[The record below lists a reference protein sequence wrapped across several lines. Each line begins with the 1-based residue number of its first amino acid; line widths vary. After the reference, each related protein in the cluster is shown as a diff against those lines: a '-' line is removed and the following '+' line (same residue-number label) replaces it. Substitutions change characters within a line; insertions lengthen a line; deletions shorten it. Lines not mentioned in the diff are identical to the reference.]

1 MSLSAI
7 FNIAGSALTAETA
20 RLTTSAENMSN
31 ANVESGNA
39 SEVYKAKYPIFKA
52 VQEHANQWMGEQI
65 SGGVQLKG
73 TYESTMD
80 PIKRYAPDNPLADK
94 QGFVYTPNVNY
105 VEEMAN
111 VISASR
117 SYQMDVELLNTT
129 KQLMQRTLKLGE

>member
-1 MSLSAI
+1 MSLKAI

-20 RLTTSAENMSN
+20 RLSTSAENMSN

-73 TYESTMD
+73 TFESSSD
-80 PIKRYAPDNPLADK
+80 PVKRYAPDNPIADK
-94 QGFVYTPNVNY
+94 DGFVYTPNVNY

-117 SYQMDVELLNTT
+117 SYQIDVELINTT
-129 KQLMQRTLKLGE
+129 KQLMQRTLELGE